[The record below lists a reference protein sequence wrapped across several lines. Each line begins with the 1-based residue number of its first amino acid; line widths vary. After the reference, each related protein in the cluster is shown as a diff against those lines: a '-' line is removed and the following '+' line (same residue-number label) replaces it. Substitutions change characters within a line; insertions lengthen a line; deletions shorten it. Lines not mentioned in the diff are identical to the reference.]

1 MLSSDVAKEP
11 RRLRSR
17 ERLPTLERPGLKG
30 DELGLWGKGSYKSR
44 AEFELWAG
52 GEAAGGVSEGLA
64 CEEGLLWRKEDQVMP
79 WQW

>member
-30 DELGLWGKGSYKSR
+30 GELGLWGKGSYKSR
-44 AEFELWAG
+44 AEL
-52 GEAAGGVSEGLA
+52 
-64 CEEGLLWRKEDQVMP
+64 
-79 WQW
+79 